1 MTFFEADPI
10 LSVQLYADE
19 SLEPISYTVNYNIA
33 LFCAFQYL
41 STKDNTIS
49 DRHLTR
55 KVYLNYGVSFSLSKR
70 LTVDNFTSTL
80 PTTFLHSYINQ
91 LLNRWP

>member
-10 LSVQLYADE
+10 LSVQLYADD

-55 KVYLNYGVSFSLSKR
+55 KVYLNYGVSVSLSKR
-70 LTVDNFTSTL
+70 LTVDNFTGTL
-80 PTTFLHSYINQ
+80 PTIFY
-91 LLNRWP
+91 LLELLP